1 MIVQVADIPSEGLR
15 VEGAEA
21 FPRPFQ
27 DPSWVLDDV
36 DLLVEREGDDVLVTG
51 GLEARVPQHC
61 GRCLEPYVLRV
72 TPQINARHVPSVS
85 GEEHELGADDLETDV
100 YHNGQVDLTALLETE
115 TTLALPM
122 KPLCKPDCRGLCPV
136 CGVNRNDTACS
147 CQERHD
153 DPRWAKLK
161 AWAERPSR

>member
-1 MIVQVADIPSEGLR
+1 MIVQVADIPPEGLR
-15 VEGAEA
+15 VAGAEA

-27 DPSWVLDDV
+27 DPSWALDAV

-51 GLEARVPQHC
+51 RLEARVPQHC
-61 GRCLEPYVLRV
+61 SRCLEPYVLRV
-72 TPQINARHVPSVS
+72 APEITARHVPGAA
-85 GEEHELGADDLETDV
+85 GEESELAADDLETDV
-100 YHNGQVDLTALLETE
+100 YHGGQVDLTALLETE

-136 CGVNRNDTACS
+136 CGGNRNVTACA
-147 CQERHD
+147 CQERRD

-161 AWAERPSR
+161 AWAERTSR